1 MAYHPFRNLGLK
13 FLAVALAA
21 LLWLTVAGE
30 HVVERGMRVPLEFR
44 NKPPELEMVGDP
56 PTSVDV
62 RLSGSSALLSRIDPG
77 EIVAVLDLA
86 TARSGSRLFHLR
98 TDEVRVPYGVTV
110 DQVLPP
116 TLSIE
121 LERSSR
127 RSIPIRP
134 AVEGE
139 PAPGF
144 VIGQITTE
152 PANVEVIGPA
162 SRLQELTEATTE
174 PISVEGRRNGLTDS
188 VTVGVADSSVRL
200 AEARVALVQVEIRP
214 APVERELAGVPV
226 RWRNLG
232 AGMAAVIR
240 PSLAR
245 VTVRGSAGA
254 LDDLSPDAVGA
265 FVDLAGLGSGRYNLR
280 VQVDPSQNFGVLSI
294 TPAVVDVTI
303 K

>member
-1 MAYHPFRNLGLK
+1 MAYHPFHNLGLK
-13 FLAVALAA
+13 FLAVALAT

-44 NKPPELEMVGDP
+44 NKPADLEILDDP
-56 PTSVDV
+56 PTAVDV
-62 RLSGSSALLSRIDPG
+62 RLSGSSALLSRLDPG

-86 TARSGSRLFHLR
+86 GARPGSRLFPLR
-98 TDEVRVPYGVTV
+98 PDEVRVPYGVAV

-116 TLSIE
+116 MLSLE

-127 RSIPIRP
+127 RTIPIVP

-144 VIGQITTE
+144 VVGQITTN
-152 PANVEVIGPA
+152 PASVEVVGPE
-162 SRLQELTEATTE
+162 SRLMELNEATTE
-174 PISVEGRRNGLTDS
+174 TISVDGRRETLKDS
-188 VTVGVADSSVRL
+188 VTVGVADSTVRL
-200 AEARVALVQVEIRP
+200 AEARVADVTVEIRP
-214 APVERELAGVPV
+214 SPVERQLEGVPI

-232 AGMAAVIR
+232 PGMTAVIR
-240 PSLAR
+240 PTLAS
-245 VTVRGSAGA
+245 VTVRGSREA
-254 LDDLSPDAVGA
+254 LDRLRQDAIGA

-280 VQVDPSQNFGVLSI
+280 VQVDPSQNFGVTSI